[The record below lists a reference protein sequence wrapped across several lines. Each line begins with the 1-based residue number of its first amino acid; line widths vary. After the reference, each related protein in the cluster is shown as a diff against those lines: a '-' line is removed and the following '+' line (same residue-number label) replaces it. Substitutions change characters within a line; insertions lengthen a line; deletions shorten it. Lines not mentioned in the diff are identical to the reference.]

1 MSFNFTGT
9 GVALVTPFYADGRI
23 DFESLKKVVDHVVQ
37 GGVDYLVALGT
48 TAETPALSKND
59 RLAVT
64 QAVLEANAGR
74 LPVVLGM
81 GGNDTA
87 ELLDY
92 LHAFDMQG
100 IAALLSVTP
109 YYNKPSQE
117 GLYQHYK
124 AMLSATDLPILLY
137 NVPARTACN
146 LKAATTLRLAND
158 FKQFVGIKEA
168 SGDFAQI
175 MEIIQNRPK
184 GFKVVSGDDVITLPL
199 LAAGADGVISVIANA
214 YPAIFSQMTRQALAG
229 DFEKA
234 KAQHYRLFPLMQ
246 LIFEEGNPTGV
257 KAAMALQGLL
267 ENNLRLPMISSSK
280 SLFERIA
287 AANALLK

>member
-9 GVALVTPFYADGRI
+9 GVALVTPFYTDGRI
-23 DFESLKKVVDHVVQ
+23 DFASLNKVVDHVIQ

-100 IAALLSVTP
+100 ITALLSVTP

-146 LKAATTLRLAND
+146 LKASTTLRLASD

-168 SGDFAQI
+168 SGDFTQI
-175 MEIIQNRPK
+175 MDIIQNRPA
-184 GFKVVSGDDVITLPL
+184 GFKVVSGDDLITLPL

-214 YPAIFSQMTRQALAG
+214 YPRAFSSMTRLALAG
-229 DFEKA
+229 DYEKA
-234 KAQHYRLFPLMQ
+234 RQEHYRLFPMMQ
-246 LIFEEGNPTGV
+246 LLFEEGNPTGV
-257 KAAMALQGLL
+257 KAAMAIQGLL
-267 ENNLRLPMISSSK
+267 ENNLRLPMISSSHT
-280 SLFERIA
+280 LYDRIA
-287 AANALLK
+287 KANNSL